1 MEENDDVEEP
11 TEGKGGRPG
20 VFDKAKGVVGAA
32 QRQVSRSAEVL
43 SGSDIRRFDDFTD
56 AATRA
61 VVGVHRDQAELRE
74 HLADMDRMV
83 KELRREQLS
92 VAARLETTEQSV
104 RDMRHQQ
111 SELRQRVDETITGL
125 GQEQLSV
132 AARLETTE
140 QSVRDIRQQQADL
153 LGRVDESQRSEAAFL
168 SPATIALGI
177 MSAAALLVSIAA
189 IVTSMS

>member
-20 VFDKAKGVVGAA
+20 VFDKARGVVGAA

-74 HLADMDRMV
+74 HLERTDQTVDDVRQ
-83 KELRREQLS
+83 RQ
-92 VAARLETTEQSV
+92 ARLAERFEHLEQSV
-104 RDMRHQQ
+104 DRV
-111 SELRQRVDETITGL
+111 LR
-125 GQEQLSV
+125 GQEALS
-132 AARLETTE
+132 ARVE
-140 QSVRDIRQQQADL
+140 QSTHSHTAPEGSGGV
-153 LGRVDESQRSEAAFL
+153 
-168 SPATIALGI
+168 ALAPWI
-177 MSAAALLVSIAA
+177 VAVVASAAALLLSIAA
-189 IVTSMS
+189 IVVSMS